1 MHRPSFRSALGRTT
15 HSQLTTAC
23 YGASGARG
31 PLSIE
36 TTAFFSSTPSQAVL
50 KNVRGRQDRL
60 AAAASEVSSL
70 NDSNS
75 NNASNTTNTTNNS
88 RRGGAQLNNSA
99 PRSRGPSYAAGRG
112 GGNIINL
119 RSLPRNSRGGPRFA
133 ASAPTPRVISN
144 PAFQASA
151 GGENL
156 LRDREGFGRGRGQGQ
171 GQGRGR
177 GRGRGR
183 SGQGRSDENGEEVQG
198 DEKDTDPLAPE
209 IIEHLAREKMGEFSD
224 FEPRLTLE
232 GLLGYRPAVVST
244 EGDGA
249 GTVAMA
255 LREMRVMS
263 GGDAFGGSEEEGAS
277 SMTSVPNVQSLRERL
292 HNGETV
298 FFDTAMER
306 SMVEKALRSSRVQ
319 KRLANKKLPPDTP
332 LVAPLSEAA
341 KEVIVDAAIRGA
353 YDTDTAKNGTL
364 LQTLHRYQGK
374 DYTYTEQHKRQFD
387 AKILELLPDAGDKV
401 AKTAKA

>member
-1 MHRPSFRSALGRTT
+1 MPRPSLRSALGRTT
-15 HSQLTTAC
+15 RSQLTTAC

-60 AAAASEVSSL
+60 AAAASEVGSL
-70 NDSNS
+70 NDSRS
-75 NNASNTTNTTNNS
+75 NNATDTTNTTNNS
-88 RRGGAQLNNSA
+88 RRGGAQLNNGA

-144 PAFQASA
+144 PAFQASP

-156 LRDREGFGRGRGQGQ
+156 LRDRGGFGRGRGQ
-171 GQGRGR
+171 GR

-183 SGQGRSDENGEEVQG
+183 SGQGRSDENEEEVPG

-209 IIEHLAREKMGEFSD
+209 IIEYLARQKMGEYSD

-255 LREMRVMS
+255 LREMRVLS

-319 KRLANKKLPPDTP
+319 KWLANKKLPADTP
-332 LVAPLSEAA
+332 LVAPLSEAT

-387 AKILELLPDAGDKV
+387 AKILELLPDAGHKV
-401 AKTAKA
+401 AKTATA